1 MHQWTR
7 LEMTDCK
14 LSRHP
19 MRTSRALSTLIAF
32 ALAAISLTDATDM
45 PAHAD
50 ETGAV
55 KQLVGRWY
63 TELRKGR
70 LGERRDAWTLLAP
83 GGMIEP
89 SHRCYD
95 PDIPQPRVLKM
106 RGPAYSHLLAVR
118 SQKFTHEI
126 EKLQVERTLA
136 RIDVWERGWIYA
148 GATKSTYENAA
159 GATFILE
166 KKDGQDWKILLYA
179 SRSSAVRPQDR
190 DDPMPDLSPKD
201 GARPLE

>member
-1 MHQWTR
+1 
-7 LEMTDCK
+7 
-14 LSRHP
+14 
-19 MRTSRALSTLIAF
+19 MRTSRALTVIAF
-32 ALAAISLTDATDM
+32 ALAAISLTASTAM
-45 PAHAD
+45 PVRAEEAD
-50 ETGAV
+50 AV
-55 KQLVGRWY
+55 KQLIGRWY

-70 LGERRDAWTLLAP
+70 LGGKGAVWTLLAP

-95 PDIPQPRVLKM
+95 PEIPQPRVLKM

-118 SQKFTHEI
+118 SQEFTHEI
-126 EKLQVERTLA
+126 ERLRVERTLA

-159 GATFILE
+159 GATFVLE

>member
-1 MHQWTR
+1 
-7 LEMTDCK
+7 
-14 LSRHP
+14 
-19 MRTSRALSTLIAF
+19 MRTSRAPSTLIAF
-32 ALAAISLTDATDM
+32 VLMLVVSLIFSTAM
-45 PAHAD
+45 PVRAD
-50 ETGAV
+50 EADAV
-55 KQLVGRWY
+55 KELIGRWY
-63 TELRKGR
+63 SELRKGR
-70 LGERRDAWTLLAP
+70 LGEKSDVWTLLAP

-95 PDIPQPRVLKM
+95 PEIPQPRMLKM

-126 EKLQVERTLA
+126 ESLEVERTLA
-136 RIDVWERGWIYA
+136 RINVWERGWIYA
-148 GATKSTYENAA
+148 WAAKSTYENAA

-166 KKDGQDWKILLYA
+166 KRDGQDWKILLYA

-201 GARPLE
+201 ATRPLE

>member
-1 MHQWTR
+1 
-7 LEMTDCK
+7 
-14 LSRHP
+14 
-19 MRTSRALSTLIAF
+19 MRTSTLRALIACV
-32 ALAAISLTDATDM
+32 LMAISLTISTTM
-45 PAHAD
+45 PVRAD
-50 ETGAV
+50 EADAV
-55 KQLVGRWY
+55 KELIGRWY

-70 LGERRDAWTLLAP
+70 VGEKSAVWTLLAP

-89 SHRCYD
+89 SHRCHD
-95 PDIPQPRVLKM
+95 PEILQPRVLKM

-126 EKLQVERTLA
+126 ERLQVERTLD
-136 RIDVWERGWIYA
+136 RIYVWERGWIYA

-159 GATFILE
+159 GATFVLE
-166 KKDGQDWKILLYA
+166 KKDGPDWKILLYA
-179 SRSSAVRPQDR
+179 SRSSAVRPEDR